1 MEHIL
6 TQLTELVK
14 AATENRVEL
23 TTSQADVRLETV
35 GVDSLAL
42 LNVMVAIEERFKIE
56 WDPDVSP
63 DVFSTLQSMA
73 EAISE
78 RTQTAAA

>member
-14 AATENRVEL
+14 TATENRVDL
-23 TTSQADVRLETV
+23 TTSQADVRLKTV

-42 LNVMVAIEERFKIE
+42 LNVMVAIEERFEIE

-63 DVFSTLQSMA
+63 DVFATLRSMA
-73 EAISE
+73 QAISE